1 MIFIGLRR
9 RITAYKRLPME
20 QVSPTAAGHFDVT
33 QLLGENENKTSQ
45 QVTFSANVTDVSGN
59 VVSGS
64 TSMIVHQSE
73 FYAGV
78 RSTSYVGQQGKE
90 SPFEV
95 VVLDWD
101 SNPVP
106 NQKVSVKFVERRWY
120 SVQTQDKQGTLS
132 WETSVKEIPVSTMNA
147 VTGEDGKVTVS
158 FIPPAGG
165 VYKAIVTVQDTKGH
179 SQSASAYTW
188 VSSDSYVAWRQTN
201 DRTFNLIVDKDTYS
215 PGDTAE
221 ILIAQPFTHDVYAL
235 VTYERGHVYK
245 QEVVL
250 LKDNSTVYK
259 LPITEDMA
267 PISYVSVTVI
277 SGAEA
282 EGTPDFKIGMA
293 SIKVDTSHQ
302 TLDVQVSA
310 DKKSAGPGDDVTY
323 TIETKDYSGKPVSA
337 DVSLAVVDKA
347 ALALAPMNSM
357 PILDAFYSEQALSIR
372 TALGLVSNADDF
384 NAQYRESIPDGGG
397 AGGGGGDEV
406 SLGIITTRK
415 NFKDTAYFE
424 GQVTTDKDGKAQIK
438 VTLPEN
444 LTTWKADVRAVT
456 ADSKVGQTTQEL
468 LSTKPLFIDMQTP
481 RFFINGDQG
490 NRRCDD
496 A

>member
-1 MIFIGLRR
+1 M
-9 RITAYKRLPME
+9 
-20 QVSPTAAGHFDVT
+20 SPTAAGHFDVT

-64 TSMIVHQSE
+64 TSVTVHQTE

-90 SPFEV
+90 LPFEV
-95 VVLDWD
+95 VVLDWN

-302 TLDVQVSA
+302 TLDVQVSR
-310 DKKSAGPGDDVTY
+310 G
-323 TIETKDYSGKPVSA
+323 
-337 DVSLAVVDKA
+337 
-347 ALALAPMNSM
+347 
-357 PILDAFYSEQALSIR
+357 
-372 TALGLVSNADDF
+372 
-384 NAQYRESIPDGGG
+384 
-397 AGGGGGDEV
+397 
-406 SLGIITTRK
+406 
-415 NFKDTAYFE
+415 
-424 GQVTTDKDGKAQIK
+424 
-438 VTLPEN
+438 
-444 LTTWKADVRAVT
+444 
-456 ADSKVGQTTQEL
+456 
-468 LSTKPLFIDMQTP
+468 
-481 RFFINGDQG
+481 
-490 NRRCDD
+490 
-496 A
+496 